1 MAFAYGKVIY
11 SEKVYDRIAENGDSK
26 FYEFVN
32 VSMIRHLAG
41 DCGLY
46 PLDVKSNMDAIANNQ
61 VVISSYVHKD
71 MTNLRIITEPGRA
84 YTTIKFAE
92 EN

>member
-1 MAFAYGKVIY
+1 MAFSYGKVIY
-11 SEKVYDRIAENGDSK
+11 SERVYDRIAENGDSK

-32 VSMIRHLAG
+32 TSMIRHLSG

-46 PLDVKSNMDAIANNQ
+46 PRDVKSNMDAIANNQ
-61 VVISSYVHKD
+61 VVISSFIYRDK
-71 MTNLRIITEPGRA
+71 TNIRIITEPDRT
-84 YTTIKFAE
+84 YTTIKIAE

>member
-11 SEKVYDRIAENGDSK
+11 SERIYDRIAENGDSH

-32 VSMIRHLAG
+32 ISMIKHLAG

-46 PLDVKSNMDAIANNQ
+46 PMDVKSNMDAIANNE
-61 VVISSYVHKD
+61 VVISSFIYRDK
-71 MTNLRIITEPGRA
+71 TNIRIITQPDRS
-84 YTTIKFAE
+84 YTYIKVAE
-92 EN
+92 EI